1 MNEIVEKKDN
11 QLLTQDDVKF
21 LCQYDEI
28 SKRYQHLQNKLR
40 QAGKEYLEANNLD
53 QFEVSKDGV
62 TVRFRKVNGYT
73 KKQCD
78 TKRMK
83 EEGVYDLYTKDVY
96 VNGTV
101 KFEVEYADD

>member
-21 LCQYDEI
+21 LYQYDEI

-53 QFEVSKDGV
+53 QFEISKDGV

-78 TKRMK
+78 IKRMK